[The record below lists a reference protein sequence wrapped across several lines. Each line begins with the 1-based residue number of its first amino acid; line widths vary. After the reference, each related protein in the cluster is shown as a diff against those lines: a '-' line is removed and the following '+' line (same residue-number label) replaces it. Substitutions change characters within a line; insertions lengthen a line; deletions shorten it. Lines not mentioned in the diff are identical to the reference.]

1 MTTNNRISNIVSS
14 QVPFFVRNDHE
25 NFVKFLE
32 AYYEYLEQEGKV
44 VERGKNLTN
53 YFDVDRTIDEFRDKL
68 YDTFL
73 KLIPDETVADKA
85 IILKNAKDLYRAKG
99 TEKSVQFLIRAIF
112 GGDIIEP
119 EFYYPKSD
127 ILRASD
133 GKWFIEKSIKID
145 DIKISGTSN
154 NTSEAAQNFVNKRI
168 VGNTSGASAIIE
180 RVDTYYE
187 GSALVRELKLSNQA
201 KDFTS
206 GETIFAL
213 FDDGGVTKSVTANI
227 LSGIIATVNL
237 LNPGSLYQAGQ
248 IIPLVSNTG
257 NGGIVVIDKV
267 TSGNIKSLT
276 IVSGGAGF
284 RVNNQIN
291 FVTPIGESG
300 AGARANVLTVNTDES
315 VHPNSYNVISATISL
330 EAGTPIGNATYS
342 NLVSSLADPANNWI
356 ANSMTYL
363 TYANTGPISTVL
375 LLSSGAEYSQT
386 PTIDITGENLNPIR
400 QIGILGRLEI
410 ANAGTGYANGEYIQF
425 TNVPG
430 GSGQGA
436 NANVTVNATGAIT
449 SVRFIEGL
457 PFYPIG
463 GSGYSQDYL
472 PTANVITSGGSGA
485 NIVVK
490 SILGRGEDITVVS
503 ESFGVIQSLRIVS
516 GGLNYKTPPIL
527 DLTGLGDGKAQ
538 ANCTIVDGVYTYPG
552 RYLNDDGFL
561 SGFNYLENRDYYQ
574 PFSYVVKTNRSIE
587 RYRKYLKDLL
597 HPAGLKLFGEFLSVD
612 DDANN
617 NVTFQSVSDIINKLA
632 LATYSANGNGT
643 ATFVQITTNRD
654 VSAIGNAY
662 LEYVSVDPLTSN
674 LSILV
679 DPATT
684 VTGNA
689 FTANIVTKV
698 AVGNTSNLE
707 ARVSSTTPSKIDFV
721 KFTPVNNTSNLIF
734 NTVAGSGL
742 TNTATLARY
751 VPVNNT
757 SNLHAKVGQGVSNTI
772 SLVELNVV
780 NNTSNLVISTGVGS
794 TATLNLNQY
803 TIINQFSNLR
813 VNTGSGGTTN
823 TVSLIRVVAPKN
835 GLAAQTANIT
845 VNVGAGALVNT
856 INLVRL
862 ETTAKQT
869 NISIRTSAS
878 ALDATNRVEILRY
891 VPALNV
897 SNLIYTTE
905 YADTTNRITLQ
916 RFVSTK
922 TVLVENT
929 SNLFVR
935 TGSGTT
941 TNIGNLVSITLTPN
955 TSNLTANTGNTE
967 SGFTNTV
974 ILSKWS
980 GNSNVFFGQGYTL
993 NIANVITVVTS
1004 AFANSSVIQ
1013 VSPAVRAN
1021 LIANSFQAYQIS
1033 YVNQFRANSNVAI
1046 PNSAATIVRIGG
1058 RDYTIANSNPASNNI
1073 NISPALPAGL
1083 VANSLQIIS
1092 YFDATKS
1099 NTSNLQIR
1107 TRAGVN
1113 NETRTISFVEFVPI
1127 NSFST
1132 LRGSTGN
1139 TPTIVDIN
1147 QFSNLTVNTAY
1158 TTNTSNIRFSTGS
1171 GESVTRINL
1180 TAWST
1185 NSNVTI
1191 SNGSVFIVDDTLITI
1206 TSNVTTSNQLIVSP
1220 GVRGN
1225 IVANTMN
1232 IVVRSAN
1239 TLNLIYHY
1247 LSLNTSNL
1255 TFSTLAGANGT
1266 PNNALVDRIYLSD
1279 VAGNSNVT
1287 FGVDSYLSVN
1297 GANIRIVSTN
1307 SNSNV
1312 VVVSPFVSGNIVANT
1327 LFVYE
1332 SKYAPAN
1339 VKDSSVYF
1347 SNGYTVVIGS
1357 QQLTLV
1363 NVDQNSNVIRVTANT
1378 ITSNL
1383 VNARIFVDYHNS
1395 NGLST
1400 VINLTRLNAVNNTSN
1415 LRVNTVVGVSTNT
1428 LTLNRPLASSNVP
1441 FANGYLLLIGN
1452 TTTVTV
1458 TSAVPNSNTITV
1470 TPAVSGGLRSNTV
1483 RVLNFFTPQTLSNSN
1498 VAFGNEYYIAL
1509 ANTNTN
1515 QTSNLTFSTGT
1526 GTNISTINLSA
1537 WTANSNLS
1545 ITNGSF
1551 LRVNNSVVRVT
1562 SVVASSN
1569 QVGITPGVAGG
1580 LVANTIV
1587 VFPTT
1592 YMNVVSSNQQSD
1604 IFTIDRELSTNQ
1616 ANLNIY
1622 VSSYYRNQWIGNS
1635 NVAFGTN
1642 YQLVVNGQNV
1652 TTILVSSPTSN
1663 DAIVSYPVAANL
1675 TNAFFY
1681 VDGYYQNRTLAQSNV
1696 TIANGH
1702 VLNISNNPVRVI
1714 DCSPDSSIIT
1724 FKTDVPGRII
1734 GNSFNVLYYYV
1745 PQNLRSSNNTFD
1757 NGYRVQIEGGIYVV
1771 QESNLDSNIFTISP
1785 SLPTDYVSNS
1795 IFIQT
1800 YYRDEERANSNVAI
1814 EFGGRLNIGNSTY
1827 IVTGISD
1834 DQKQLTIT
1842 PAISGGN
1849 LIANTITVERH
1860 FADTWAA
1867 NSNVAIANGYTI
1879 VVDGTQTAIITSVNQ
1894 SSNTI
1899 TVTPAITGG
1908 LSNVTLNVFSYY
1920 RSIGSNN
1927 SNVPF
1932 KAGYTVN
1939 IGNFQTANITS
1950 VNNIANT
1957 ITLDSA
1963 VPGLLVNSSLR
1974 IVSFYKDEW
1983 AANSNVAISVG
1994 NLLQVNGVNLRV
2006 DSISQNTLTV
2016 NTYFFGPVTNGVIN
2030 VVAGYADQTL
2040 NTSNVYFDTGFKI
2053 NIGGLTSVTI
2063 TSANQDNST
2072 ITFTPAL
2079 SGSSRNNSIK
2089 VESYYK
2095 EQWIANSNVA
2105 FGNNYVLT
2113 VNGSQVIVV
2122 NAGKANA
2129 FVWPPFSSS
2138 EANANVVIN
2147 HYYVK
2152 TWAGNSNNQF
2162 AVGDSLRVNG
2172 KNVVITSM
2180 NASQSS
2186 IIFTPSLTG
2195 NISNDGFLIYTPL
2208 RLSNGLFNVTTSACT
2223 NSYYYVVNGISVN
2236 ANGTLYASV

>member
-257 NGGIVVIDKV
+257 NGGIVVIDKT

-654 VSAIGNAY
+654 VSGIGNAY

-869 NISIRTSAS
+869 NISIRTTAS
-878 ALDATNRVEILRY
+878 DLDTTNRVEILRY

-1058 RDYTIANSNPASNNI
+1058 RDYTIVNSNPSSNNI
-1073 NISPALPAGL
+1073 NVSPALPAGL

-1139 TPTIVDIN
+1139 TPTIVNIN
-1147 QFSNLTVNTAY
+1147 QFSNLTVNLASAPS
-1158 TTNTSNIRFSTGS
+1158 NT
-1171 GESVTRINL
+1171 V
-1180 TAWST
+1180 
-1185 NSNVTI
+1185 
-1191 SNGSVFIVDDTLITI
+1191 
-1206 TSNVTTSNQLIVSP
+1206 
-1220 GVRGN
+1220 
-1225 IVANTMN
+1225 
-1232 IVVRSAN
+1232 
-1239 TLNLIYHY
+1239 NLIYHY

-1255 TFSTLAGANGT
+1255 TYTTANDSV
-1266 PNNALVDRIYLSD
+1266 VDRIFLNQW
-1279 VAGNSNVT
+1279 AGNSNIA
-1287 FGVDSYLSVN
+1287 FGVDSYLYVN
-1297 GANIRIVSTN
+1297 GGNVRIVSTN
-1307 SNSNV
+1307 ANSNV
-1312 VVVSPFVSGNIVANT
+1312 VVVSPFVAGNLSET

-1347 SNGYTVVIGS
+1347 SNGYTVIIGS

-1363 NVDQNSNVIRVTANT
+1363 NINQNANT
-1378 ITSNL
+1378 ISFTKNVTSNL

-1771 QESNLDSNIFTISP
+1771 QESNLDSNVFTISP

-1950 VNNIANT
+1950 VNNLANT

-2162 AVGDSLRVNG
+2162 TIGDSLRVNG
-2172 KNVVITSM
+2172 KNVLITSM
-2180 NASQSS
+2180 NTSQSS

-2195 NISNDGFLIYTPL
+2195 NLSNDGFLIYTPL